1 MYRKVVYAPHP
12 PIYITLLAILFTV
25 TILFF
30 FYGFIGYAFRKI
42 GFSTMTVALLLLTTL
57 LGSYI
62 NIPLIK
68 IRSQVP
74 IVRVK
79 EVSFFGILIR
89 VPEIDKIESYTTIAI
104 NLGGAIIPVL
114 VSIYFM
120 AKDYQILFYGL
131 IGSCIVAF
139 ITHLI
144 ARPKPGVG
152 IVTPAFI
159 PPLAAALVAII
170 LPTNQQQPIIAYVS
184 GVLGTLIGADI
195 TNIRK
200 IGRLGTPYASIGGAG
215 TFDGIFLSG
224 VLAVLL
230 S

>member
-12 PIYITLLAILFTV
+12 PIYITLLAVLFAI

-42 GFSTMTVALLLLTTL
+42 GFSTMTVALLLLATL
-57 LGSYI
+57 LGSYV
-62 NIPLIK
+62 NIPLFK

-79 EVSFFGILIR
+79 EISFFGILIR
-89 VPEIDKIESYTTIAI
+89 VPEMREIEAYTTIAI

-114 VSIYFM
+114 VSVYFM
-120 AKDYQILFYGL
+120 IKDYQILVYGTL
-131 IGSCIVAF
+131 GACVVAF

-144 ARPKPGVG
+144 AVPKPGVG

-159 PPLAAALVAII
+159 PPITAALIAMI
-170 LPTNQQQPIIAYVS
+170 LPTTQQPIIAYVS
-184 GVLGTLIGADI
+184 GVLGTLIGADL
-195 TNIRK
+195 TNIGK
-200 IGRLGTPYASIGGAG
+200 IGNLGTPYASIGGAG

-224 VLAVLL
+224 ILAVLL

>member
-12 PIYITLLAILFTV
+12 PIYITLLAVLFAI

-42 GFSTMTVALLLLTTL
+42 GFSTVTVALLLFATL
-57 LGSYI
+57 LGSYV
-62 NIPLIK
+62 NIPLFR

-89 VPEIDKIESYTTIAI
+89 VPEIGEIESYTTIAI

-120 AKDYQILFYGL
+120 TKDYQILTYGIL
-131 IGSCIVAF
+131 GTCIVTF
-139 ITHLI
+139 VTHLI
-144 ARPKPGVG
+144 AKPKPGVG

-159 PPLAAALVAII
+159 PPLIAALVAMI
-170 LPTNQQQPIIAYVS
+170 LPTNQQPIIAYVS
-184 GVLGTLIGADI
+184 GVLGTLIGADL
-195 TNIRK
+195 TNIGK
-200 IGRLGTPYASIGGAG
+200 IRSLGTPYASIGGAG

>member
-12 PIYITLLAILFTV
+12 PIYITLLTV
-25 TILFF
+25 IFIITILFF

-42 GFSTMTVALLLLTTL
+42 GFSTVTVALLLLATL
-57 LGSYI
+57 IGSYV
-62 NIPLIK
+62 NIPLFK

-74 IVRVK
+74 IVRVR

-89 VPEIDKIESYTTIAI
+89 VPEVSEIEAYTTIAI

-114 VSIYFM
+114 VSLYFM
-120 AKDYQILFYGL
+120 IKDNQIIIYSILGT
-131 IGSCIVAF
+131 CVVAF
-139 ITHLI
+139 VTHLI
-144 ARPKPGVG
+144 AKPKPGVG

-159 PPLAAALVAII
+159 PPLTAALVAMI
-170 LPTNQQQPIIAYVS
+170 LPTNQQPIIAYVS
-184 GVLGTLIGADI
+184 GVLGTLIGADL
-195 TNIRK
+195 TNLGK
-200 IGRLGTPYASIGGAG
+200 IGSLGTPYASIGGAG

>member
-12 PIYITLLAILFTV
+12 PIYITLLAILFAITV
-25 TILFF
+25 LFF

-42 GFSTMTVALLLLTTL
+42 GFSTMTVALLLFATL
-57 LGSYI
+57 LGSYV
-62 NIPLIK
+62 NIPLFK
-68 IRSQVP
+68 VRSQVP

-89 VPEIDKIESYTTIAI
+89 VPEIDEIESYTTIAI

-114 VSIYFM
+114 VCVYFM
-120 AKDYQILFYGL
+120 TKDYQILFYGL

-159 PPLAAALVAII
+159 PPLTAALVAMI
-170 LPTNQQQPIIAYVS
+170 LPTNQQPIIAYVS
-184 GVLGTLIGADI
+184 GVIGTLVGADL
-195 TNIRK
+195 TNIGK
-200 IGRLGTPYASIGGAG
+200 IRNLGTPYASIGGAG

-224 VLAVLL
+224 VLAVIL

>member
-12 PIYITLLAILFTV
+12 PIYITILAVLFAL

-42 GFSTMTVALLLLTTL
+42 GFSTMTVALLLLATL
-57 LGSYI
+57 LGSYV
-62 NIPLIK
+62 NIPLFK

-74 IVRVK
+74 IVRVR

-89 VPEIDKIESYTTIAI
+89 VPEIREVEAYTTIAI

-114 VSIYFM
+114 VSVYFM
-120 AKDYQILFYGL
+120 MKDIQILIYGI
-131 IGSCIVAF
+131 IGAFIVAF

-144 ARPKPGVG
+144 ATPKPGVG

-159 PPLAAALVAII
+159 PPLTAALVAMI
-170 LPTNQQQPIIAYVS
+170 LPTTQQPIIAYIS
-184 GVLGTLIGADI
+184 GVLGTLIGADL
-195 TNIRK
+195 TNIGK
-200 IGRLGTPYASIGGAG
+200 IGSLGTPYASIGGAG

-224 VLAVLL
+224 ILAVLL